1 MAGTTEIVSFVK
13 SSHVCDIKEPGN
25 GDNKIAN
32 GGRNRHLLLSTTYG
46 LNSSFTK
53 KIQVGLQSTK
63 EDCFVP
69 IVKLTSNNADGICL
83 DSDTWQQFQACM
95 DHMRQYLN
103 EDQKRTGGI
112 NPIIIN
118 NITINFTSAYG
129 ARAILVAY
137 KETNE
142 YSAANVEKEEQPP
155 SKKRKTY
162 NTAIVMQKVTFLGL
176 ENIIKCIDTHLA
188 QLINIVDTVNTCASY
203 IINEIELKLPSSYID
218 CEIIKLTIKGN
229 YEQIE
234 QSVRTQ
240 INNLTFLDV
249 YFSIVFVEILS
260 LKFNEISR
268 AILQKRKF
276 YKNQ

>member
-1 MAGTTEIVSFVK
+1 MAGTTEKIASFVK
-13 SSHVCDIKEPGN
+13 SAHVCDITEPGN
-25 GDNKIAN
+25 GDNKIGN
-32 GGRNRHLLLSTTYG
+32 GERNRHLLLSTTYG

-83 DSDTWQQFQACM
+83 DFDTWQQFQSCM

-103 EDQKRTGGI
+103 EDQKRTGGLS
-112 NPIIIN
+112 PIIIN

-142 YSAANVEKEEQPP
+142 HLTTNGEKEEEQPP
-155 SKKRKTY
+155 LKKRKTY
-162 NTAIVMQKVTFLGL
+162 NTTIVMQKVTFLGL
-176 ENIIKCIDTHLA
+176 ENIIKYVDTHLS
-188 QLINIVDTVNTCASY
+188 QLINIVDTVNTCANY

-229 YEQIE
+229 YEEIE

-240 INNLTFLDV
+240 LI
-249 YFSIVFVEILS
+249 I
-260 LKFNEISR
+260 
-268 AILQKRKF
+268 
-276 YKNQ
+276 